1 MSTEESI
8 TSSEALCLSWDLE
21 KEEEIKCAIISHR
34 IESWR
39 PRAARESEHIYSK
52 TKPLLWTESLTDS
65 IPNCR
70 EVKNK

>member
-1 MSTEESI
+1 MSTAESV
-8 TSSEALCLSWDLE
+8 TSAEALCLSWESE
-21 KEEEIKCAIISHR
+21 KEEEIKRAVISHR

-39 PRAARESEHIYSK
+39 PGAARESERIYLK
-52 TKPLLWTESLTDS
+52 TKPLLWTESLADS